1 MRRSVQTRGF
11 ALAVAAGLA
20 LASCRATNEPSVRT
34 VVHDDGTRELV
45 IRPLATGET
54 GLVVRAGKIV
64 TCDAAD
70 TLLAPGVLVVRNGK
84 IEALGETCDVPD
96 GFTVLEFPDATL
108 APGLVDLHTHIH
120 SGSFGDIN
128 DMVLPVN
135 PEFRTSPTIVPGN
148 RLIRRGLSGGVTT
161 LFGIPGSGTSMSG
174 FGVLYKSKLD
184 STYEEAVMADP
195 GGLKVAQDSNPQRE
209 AGDFGVGRGALSWI
223 LQNVNDR
230 AKAAVRD
237 GQVEPGLANLA
248 KVHTKELPILI
259 HTAGSDG
266 ITNTARMWRVTNDT
280 RSTLSHGC
288 FDAWKTSKAVI
299 DIGMTVNNGPRTIE
313 WVSSREGRVIGI
325 SAEYLKNGAKN
336 LSMNTDSPVVAQE
349 ELALQSAMSSRYGAD
364 DYTMLRA
371 LTIHPAIAFGIDDR
385 VGSLEPGKDAD
396 LVVWSGWPLDPR
408 SRVELAVIDGGI
420 EYDRTRDG
428 QIF

>member
-1 MRRSVQTRGF
+1 MRSASI
-11 ALAVAAGLA
+11 ALLA
-20 LASCRATNEPSVRT
+20 LAACRSTAPEGALPAPGRAERT
-34 VVHDDGTRELV
+34 APAPAELV
-45 IRPLATGET
+45 VRPLAAGET
-54 GLVVRAGKIV
+54 GLIVRCGKLL
-64 TCDAAD
+64 TCDAQD
-70 TLLAPGVLVVRNGK
+70 TLFAPGVVVVRNGK
-84 IEALGETCDVPD
+84 VEGVGERCDAPA
-96 GFTVLEFPDATL
+96 GFQVLDFPDATI

-120 SGSFGDIN
+120 AGGFGDIN

-148 RLIRRGLSGGVTT
+148 RLIRRGLAGGVTT

-174 FGVLYKSKLD
+174 FGVLYKSKLE
-184 STYEEAVMADP
+184 STYEEAVLADP
-195 GGLKVAQDSNPQRE
+195 GGLKVAEDSNPQRD
-209 AGDFGVGRGALSWI
+209 AGDFGAGRGALAWI
-223 LQNVNDR
+223 IQDANDR
-230 AKAAVRD
+230 AKGALRE
-237 GQVEPGLANLA
+237 GRVEPGLENL
-248 KVHTKELPILI
+248 KKIHTKELPVLI

-266 ITNTARMWRVTNDT
+266 IVNTARMWRVSNDT

-288 FDAWKTSKAVI
+288 FDAWKTSRAVVE
-299 DIGMTVNNGPRTIE
+299 IGMTVNNGPRTIE

-336 LSMNTDSPVVAQE
+336 LSMNTDSPVVPQE

-364 DYTMLRA
+364 DLTMLRA

-408 SRVELAVIDGGI
+408 SRVELAVIDGSV
-420 EYDRTRDG
+420 EYDRARDG